1 MIGVFDSGIG
11 GLTLLHEIIRQLPN
25 EQYCYYADTENVPY
39 STKSEEQIKEFVENA
54 VNYFLARNVKAI
66 VLACNTATN
75 VCIEDLRSRLSLPI
89 IAIQPAVKVAV
100 DNDSAELDAQRKKI
114 LVCATPITLRSARF
128 QRLVDSLNA
137 DGIVERMALPELV
150 KLAEREEF
158 GKPAED
164 YITETLLQLDI
175 KKFGSIVL
183 GCTHFTYFEPIF
195 YQLAPQLSIF
205 DGNEGTARHLKNILG
220 KLNLLSLK
228 DETPFSVEY
237 IESGKPTQ
245 NLERFE
251 RYITRIE
258 HLT

>member
-11 GLTLLHEIIRQLPN
+11 GLTLLHEIIRHLPN

-39 STKSEEQIKEFVENA
+39 STKSEEQIKEYVENA
-54 VNYFLARNVKAI
+54 VNYFLQRKVKTI

-75 VCIEDLRSRLSLPI
+75 VCIEDLRSRLSIPI

-100 DNDSAELDAQRKKI
+100 DNDKSVINSQRKNI
-114 LVCATPITLRSARF
+114 LVCATPITLRSVRF

-137 DGIVERMALPELV
+137 DKIVERMALPELV

-158 GKPAED
+158 GRLAED
-164 YITETLLQLDI
+164 YISKTLQQIDI
-175 KKFGSIVL
+175 SKFSSIVL

-195 YQLAPQLSIF
+195 YKLAPQLSIF

-220 KLNLLSLK
+220 KLNLISIK
-228 DETPFSVEY
+228 GVIPFSVEY

-245 NLERFE
+245 NSERFQ
-251 RYITRIE
+251 RYIARIE
-258 HLT
+258 QLN

>member
-39 STKSEEQIKEFVENA
+39 STKSEEEIKGFVEKA
-54 VNYFLARNVKAI
+54 IQYFLSRNVKAI

-75 VCIEDLRSRLSLPI
+75 VCVEDLRSRLEIPI

-100 DNDSAELDAQRKKI
+100 DHDTLELDAQRKKI
-114 LVCATPITLRSARF
+114 LVCATPITLRSSRF

-158 GKPAED
+158 GEESEI
-164 YITETLLQLDI
+164 YISQTLEQIDI
-175 KKFGSIVL
+175 AAFGSIVL

-220 KLNLLSLK
+220 KLNLLSQKTDNKL
-228 DETPFSVEY
+228 SVEY

-245 NLERFE
+245 NLARFE
-251 RYITRIE
+251 RYIARIE
-258 HLT
+258 QLT

>member
-39 STKSEEQIKEFVENA
+39 STKSEEQIKEFVERA
-54 VNYFLARNVKAI
+54 VNYFLQRNVKAI

-75 VCIEDLRSRLSLPI
+75 VCVEDLRSRLNIPI

-100 DNDSAELDAQRKKI
+100 DNDTVEFNSQRKNI

-150 KLAEREEF
+150 KLAEKEEF
-158 GKPAED
+158 GKEAEL
-164 YITETLLQLDI
+164 YIEQTLAQIDI
-175 KKFGSIVL
+175 KSFGSIVL

-220 KLNLLSLK
+220 KLNLLAQK
-228 DETPFSVEY
+228 GEKPFSVEY
-237 IESGKPTQ
+237 IESGKPTK
-245 NLERFE
+245 NLARFE
-251 RYITRIE
+251 RYIARIE
-258 HLT
+258 QLT

>member
-25 EQYCYYADTENVPY
+25 EQYCYYADTQNVPY

-54 VNYFLARNVKAI
+54 VNYFLQRNVKAI

-75 VCIEDLRSRLSLPI
+75 VCVEDLRSRLSIPI

-100 DNDSAELDAQRKKI
+100 DNDKNALTSQRKNI

-150 KLAEREEF
+150 KLAEKEEF

-164 YITETLLQLDI
+164 YIKETLLQIDI
-175 KKFGSIVL
+175 SKFGSIVL

-195 YQLAPQLSIF
+195 YKLAPQISIF

-220 KLNLLSLK
+220 NLNLISQNKEL
-228 DETPFSVEY
+228 PFSIEY

-245 NLERFE
+245 NLERFQ

-258 HLT
+258 QLT